1 MANMSRK
8 LGISIY
14 ELMQKAGIARD
25 SFAEQM
31 EYTEKELYDVVEG
44 KKLLSPLEI
53 GKIAAV
59 LGITKAELINY
70 HVDSL
75 VPELQCTKKFS
86 APEHLDI
93 ILDLMD
99 EYVECRECV

>member
-8 LGISIY
+8 LGISRY

-31 EYTEKELYDVVEG
+31 EYTEKQLYDVVEG
-44 KKLLSPLEI
+44 KKFLPPSEI
-53 GKIAAV
+53 DKIAAV
-59 LGITKAELINY
+59 LEITKAERINY
-70 HVDSL
+70 HADL
-75 VPELQCTKKFS
+75 LIPELQYMKKFS
-86 APEHLDI
+86 APERLDI
-93 ILDLMD
+93 ILDLVD